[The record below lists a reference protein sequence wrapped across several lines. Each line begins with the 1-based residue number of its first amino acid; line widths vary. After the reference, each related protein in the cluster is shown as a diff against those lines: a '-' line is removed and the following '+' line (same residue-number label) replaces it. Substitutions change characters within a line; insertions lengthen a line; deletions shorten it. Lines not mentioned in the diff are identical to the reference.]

1 MSNNQKEAEFKMNV
15 EPCDT
20 KITESNEGASSNP
33 NPGVLNDI
41 SVEKDIDGGVRASLA
56 S

>member
-1 MSNNQKEAEFKMNV
+1 MSNNQNEAEFKMDV
-15 EPCDT
+15 KPCDY

-33 NPGVLNDI
+33 NPEVLNNI